1 MQSYAKPGRRPNASS
16 LIPRLLV
23 PLALMLTGLL
33 FIPLGPVMPRE
44 GLDPSWRYA
53 LNMAVENGYVFG
65 RDLIFTF
72 GPLGSV
78 YSTGYSPFSDH
89 TMMLASA
96 LYAAGFV
103 FAIHLSAPRQRQWWA
118 IMLPVVVSL
127 FILRDAFFLV
137 LPFFLLL
144 AVLRTTRFA
153 RDPYRLNLT
162 PSVLVGLAVAT
173 LAMGIGPII
182 KGSFSA
188 VVLPIGAL
196 TFIALATNKVRLA
209 VAFAVVLLAGTAGS
223 WVFSG
228 QALADLP
235 EFFIS
240 QGPIVSSYTDA
251 MSREGDPSA
260 IVYFLLLVLFVC
272 GAFAFALRRA
282 FGHGALLACLALA
295 LTVFISFKAGFVRQ
309 DDHVFIALGV
319 LLLLAYGASLYVKKI
334 SVVAGL
340 WVAMTLTWFG
350 VGSTVVNLDAN
361 FFAVKVLANW
371 EQTYKGIQIRIFNP
385 EKLTEQYDLAVS
397 KIRAAHP
404 LPPLQGTVDLYPN
417 ELSAL
422 FANDLIWSGRPIP
435 QSYAAYDPVLDLK
448 NVEHLRS
455 STAPD
460 SVFFSFAPIDGRFPA
475 QEDSGSVLEL
485 LSTYSVSALER
496 PYVLLKKREGPR
508 TAELDVEN
516 RIEMR
521 RAFDE
526 WIDLNPRQPVWLQAE
541 IKPTF
546 LGKIVS
552 MLFRLPPV
560 EIELT
565 LGNGTSLKSRL
576 IPKIAE
582 AGFIVSPYLADPS
595 DFVSLAAGADL
606 GNHVNSVRITTSGE
620 RLWQDNFVVKLT
632 PISIVPQKSARALL
646 VGAREDQPLWA
657 DSPQA
662 ELGSAQCTIDS
673 INGAPYRP
681 DNVAANPNGILQL
694 QGWMAPN
701 RQDDELSAQPWFVV
715 KLPDGSTN
723 YYKAKVMKRPD
734 VAAALNR
741 PALSE
746 AGFIMTLDMS
756 EFRGSKKIALV
767 SVVGGKAFSCAGL
780 GGTILVN

>member
-1 MQSYAKPGRRPNASS
+1 M
-16 LIPRLLV
+16 LV
-23 PLALMLTGLL
+23 PLALLLTGLL
-33 FIPLGPVMPRE
+33 FIPLGPLMPRD

-78 YSTGYSPFSDH
+78 YSTVYSPFTDH
-89 TMMLASA
+89 MMMWASA

-103 FAIHLSAPRQRQWWA
+103 FAIHLSAPRQRQWCA
-118 IMLPVVVSL
+118 IMLPVLVSL

-144 AVLRTTRFA
+144 AALRTTRFA

-173 LAMGIGPII
+173 LAMGIGPIV

-196 TFIALATNKVRLA
+196 TFIALVTSNVRLA
-209 VAFAVVLLAGTAGS
+209 VAFAALLLAGTAGS
-223 WVFSG
+223 WAFSG

-235 EFFIS
+235 EFFMA
-240 QGPIVSSYTDA
+240 QGPVVSSYTDA
-251 MSREGDPSA
+251 MSREGSSSA
-260 IVYFLLLVLFVC
+260 IVYFLLLVLLVC

-282 FGHGALLACLALA
+282 FGRGAVLACLALA
-295 LTVFISFKAGFVRQ
+295 LTAFISFKAGFVRQ
-309 DDHVFIALGV
+309 DDHVFMALGV

-334 SVVAGL
+334 SVIAGL
-340 WVAMTLTWFG
+340 WIAMTLTWFA
-350 VGSTVVNLDAN
+350 VGSSVVNLDAE
-361 FFAVKVLANW
+361 FFAEKVLANW
-371 EQTYKGIQIRIFNP
+371 ERTYKGIKIRTSKP
-385 EKLTEQYDLAVS
+385 EALIEQYDSAVS

-404 LPPLQGTVDLYPN
+404 LPPLRGAVDLYPN

-435 QSYAAYDPVLDLK
+435 QSYAAYDPILDSK

-455 STAPD
+455 SAAPD
-460 SVFFSFAPIDGRFPA
+460 SVLFSFAPIDGRLPA
-475 QEDSGSVLEL
+475 QDDSGSVLEL
-485 LSTYSVSALER
+485 LSTYSVSALEP

-508 TAELDVEN
+508 TAKLDAEN

-521 RAFDE
+521 RGFGE

-546 LGKIVS
+546 LGKVVS
-552 MLFRLPPV
+552 TLFRLPPV
-560 EIELT
+560 EIEIT
-565 LGNGTSLKSRL
+565 LGNGTSLKKRL

-582 AGFIVSPYLADPS
+582 AGFIVSPYLTEPS

-606 GNHVNSVRITTSGE
+606 GNNVKSVRITTSGE
-620 RLWQDNFVVKLT
+620 RLWQDNFLIKLT

-646 VGAREDQPLWA
+646 FGAPEDRPPWA
-657 DSPQA
+657 DLPQA
-662 ELGSAQCTIDS
+662 ELGSAQCMIDS
-673 INGAPYRP
+673 VNGAPYRP
-681 DNVAANPNGILQL
+681 GSGIANPNGVLQL

-701 RQDDELSAQPWFVV
+701 RQDDELGAQPWAVV
-715 KLPDGSTN
+715 ELPDGSTN
-723 YYKAKVMKRPD
+723 YYKAKAMKRPD
-734 VAAALNR
+734 VAAALKR

-746 AGFIMTLDMS
+746 AGFTLTLDMS
-756 EFRGSKKIALV
+756 EFRGTKKISLV
-767 SVVGGKAFSCAGL
+767 SVVDGKVFSCAEL
-780 GGTILVN
+780 GGPILVN